1 LGGWDGWVLILV
13 VVLVVSDGSPLQWMV
28 LVYATAALPRM
39 WVMALVVTEALSDL
53 RVLAAELGRLHGWV
67 VSGCAGRAVALTNVW
82 GM

>member
-1 LGGWDGWVLILV
+1 
-13 VVLVVSDGSPLQWMV
+13 MV

-67 VSGCAGRAVALTNVW
+67 VGVLAERWHWVLWHLTMVLVLLAKEPRLPSVL
-82 GM
+82 

>member
-1 LGGWDGWVLILV
+1 
-13 VVLVVSDGSPLQWMV
+13 MV

-67 VSGCAGRAVALTNVW
+67 VGVLSAGRAVALTNVW